1 VKKNGGISLK
11 GYPRMADFAET
22 GEIIS
27 RCMGYKENRFL
38 DAYYRNINILTE
50 EAIEAHPVA
59 TAIVIFMSNKGKWNG
74 TITELY
80 SELEKTAT
88 DCMIDTFSKIWPKA
102 PNSLSR
108 RLNEVKT
115 NLRAKGIIIE
125 GYLADTSTG
134 LRGISI
140 CKISSESS
148 DRQKSTN
155 HEGNTVRNSD
165 DIIDESKISSESDK
179 IPSEK
184 SGENHEGIARDTNN
198 SDGSESSDDI
208 LHTSNVSPRSKRED
222 IYWSSSKWY
231 CLYCK
236 NNGDRF
242 FMEGHICSKSK
253 VDNRTRKT
261 CIEVGLTKK

>member
-1 VKKNGGISLK
+1 
-11 GYPRMADFAET
+11 
-22 GEIIS
+22 
-27 RCMGYKENRFL
+27 MGYKENRFL
-38 DAYYRNINILTE
+38 DAYYRNINVLTE

-59 TAIVIFMSNKGKWNG
+59 TAIVIFMSDKGKWNG

-80 SELEKTAT
+80 TELEKTAT
-88 DCMIDTFSKIWPKA
+88 DSMIDTFSKIWPKA

-148 DRQKSTN
+148 DRQKGTN
-155 HEGNTVRNSD
+155 HEGTNAKNSD
-165 DIIDESKISSESDK
+165 DIIEAWKISSESDK

-184 SGENHEGIARDTNN
+184 SRENHEGITRDTDN
-198 SDGSESSDDI
+198 SDGSESSDGI
-208 LHTSNVSPRSKRED
+208 LHTSNGSPKSKRED

-231 CLYCK
+231 CLNCK
-236 NNGDRF
+236 NSGDRF